1 MGIGF
6 SANEQIQDSVRSRP
20 TSTTHS
26 ARFQQCLRRLR
37 QRERGRKSE
46 IESHHNS
53 SKGKTNLRVREM
65 AWAMAWVVL
74 ERRSQCLSR
83 YALLS
88 SPLHST
94 PLLASK
100 HTSPLPLSATRFNPH
115 PIRLSTSLS
124 TFTLSTILPLLMS
137 TFHPLPL
144 RLLLNPL
151 PPSPPPPPP

>member
-74 ERRSQCLSR
+74 ERQSQCLSR
-83 YALLS
+83 YALFS
-88 SPLHST
+88 SPL
-94 PLLASK
+94 
-100 HTSPLPLSATRFNPH
+100 F
-115 PIRLSTSLS
+115 STSRIEAA
-124 TFTLSTILPLLMS
+124 TCPLYAIG
-137 TFHPLPL
+137 TCIGTKGNYPTPVP
-144 RLLLNPL
+144 RL
-151 PPSPPPPPP
+151 